1 MQDNFNVTSIKRI
14 GDENEEQYIWRLGN
28 LKDDGAID
36 LTWEEISSL
45 VNNEFR
51 ESEYEFR
58 ESSSYR
64 KRYTISKSFF
74 ESVFSKQI
82 GGDSYI
88 EQMREER
95 QELYKVKTQVRDER
109 NELNR
114 KLREQAR
121 MDTLLD
127 TVKDVMSKECKPFA
141 YSPSPIITGEKD
153 MIVQLTDLHTGLT
166 VNNFLNKFNEDILN
180 LRVSKYLDE
189 IFAIQKQ
196 QNCQRCYV
204 VLGGDLI
211 SGLIHTSL
219 RIENSLNT
227 IQQVKAVSVLVGN
240 FINQLKNI
248 FSEVHV
254 HSVAGNHSRLSPKK
268 DDQLS
273 GEELD
278 ALVPFYV
285 EIMFANNANVTVHEN
300 EMGNGIAS
308 LSPRGHLWYAVHGDK
323 DTVDS
328 VAGRLTLLTG
338 KKPRGILMDHRHEN
352 AVVTK
357 HGIKICQGGCVNGTD
372 SYALDHRLSG
382 TPEQLVIVTSDRK
395 PIECVYDVQLD

>member
-1 MQDNFNVTSIKRI
+1 MIPILDILRRLPNESETSM
-14 GDENEEQYIWRLGN
+14 IWRLGCA
-28 LKDDGAID
+28 KQSGEID
-36 LTWEEISSL
+36 ITWTDLATIM
-45 VNNEFR
+45 NAEFR
-51 ESEYEFR
+51 PDEPYQESA
-58 ESSSYR
+58 YR
-64 KRYTISKSFF
+64 KQFSVANTFF

-82 GGDSYI
+82 GGDTYI

-121 MDTLLD
+121 ASTLLEM
-127 TVKDVMSKECKPFA
+127 VKDIMSKECKPFGYA
-141 YSPSPIITGEKD
+141 PSPIVVGKKD
-153 MIVQLTDLHTGLT
+153 MIVQLTDLHTGLEI
-166 VNNFLNKFNEDILN
+166 NNFLNKFNEEILN

-189 IFAIQKQ
+189 IFDIQKQ
-196 QNCQRCYV
+196 HNCQECHV

-227 IQQVKAVSVLVGN
+227 IEQVKAVSVLVGN
-240 FINQLKNI
+240 FINQLKSV
-248 FSEVHV
+248 FSAVHV
-254 HSVAGNHSRLSPKK
+254 YSVAGNHSRMSPKK

-285 EIMFANNANVTVHEN
+285 DLMFANNANVTVHES

-338 KKPRGILMDHRHEN
+338 KKPRGILMGHRHEN

-372 SYALDHRLSG
+372 SYALEHRLSG
-382 TPEQLVIVTSDRK
+382 TPEQLVIITSDRK